1 MALTTSAPIQQL
13 AALCD
18 AAGFRH
24 ADVPLL
30 QPVEPFL
37 DLSGEDIRR
46 RLFLTGD
53 AEGRELCLR
62 PEFTIPL
69 CRQHLAGEDPAS
81 RQDVYAIGPVF
92 RHRTGESGEFLQAS
106 IESIG
111 NVDCEAADADVLA
124 LAIRSVE
131 ALGAST
137 PHVRM
142 NDIGLLEAVLG
153 GLGLS
158 ASTTRRIKRQLAMG
172 HLPAVPE
179 TSVAEPAVG
188 DYAGV
193 LTALEGADRAAAR
206 AFVQD
211 MLSIAGIA
219 SAGGRTAAEIADRF
233 LDKARA
239 GNGLS
244 ADKHA
249 LLMRFLAIDGDPDH
263 IADEVRRFAGDAG
276 IAVENALAAFEART
290 GFMAAQGIDLGRI
303 RCATR
308 FIRSLDYYTGMVFE
322 IRASDDGAAKPLVAG
337 GRYDGLLRRLGADRD
352 IPAVGCSIWLERF
365 GGRA

>member
-1 MALTTSAPIQQL
+1 MALISSASIQDL
-13 AALCD
+13 SALCD
-18 AAGFRH
+18 AAGFHR

-46 RLFLTGD
+46 RLFLTSD

-69 CRQHLAGEDPAS
+69 CRQQLAGADPSA

-92 RHRTGESGEFLQAS
+92 RHRPGESGEFLQAS

-111 NVDCEAADADVLA
+111 NPDCEAADSDVLA
-124 LAIRSVE
+124 LSIRSVE
-131 ALGAST
+131 ALGIAL
-137 PHVRM
+137 PHVRL
-142 NDIGLLEAVLG
+142 NDIALLEAVLS

-158 ASTTRRIKRQLAMG
+158 AGATRRIKRQLAAG
-172 HLPAVPE
+172 HLPAAPDAA
-179 TSVAEPAVG
+179 TGEPGLG

-193 LTALEGADRAAAR
+193 LTALEGADRGAAR

-219 SAGGRTAAEIADRF
+219 NAGGRTAAEIADRF
-233 LDKARA
+233 LDKARP
-239 GNGLS
+239 GNGLT
-244 ADKHA
+244 AETHG
-249 LLMRFLAIDGDPDH
+249 LLQRFFAIEGDPDQV
-263 IADEVRRFAGDAG
+263 AEEVRR
-276 IAVENALAAFEART
+276 LAADVGIGVDEALGAFESRT
-290 GFMAAQGIDLGRI
+290 GFMAAQGIDLSRI
-303 RCATR
+303 RCSTR

-322 IRASDDGAAKPLVAG
+322 IHASADFAGKPLVAG
-337 GRYDGLLRRLGADRD
+337 GRYNGLLRRLGADRD
-352 IPAVGCSIWLERF
+352 VPAVGCSIWLERF
-365 GGRA
+365 GDEA